1 MAEIVINTSFKN
13 TKHQQDSEKRSEHI
27 LDRMAT
33 RGITKNDIKEAVQ
46 KGPKNIR
53 KDNSIITEFKW
64 FKVIYR
70 EYRLNDIRKIYPIT
84 VID

>member
-1 MAEIVINTSFKN
+1 MVEIVINTSFRNNKGYKD
-13 TKHQQDSEKRSEHI
+13 TEKRSDHI
-27 LDRMAT
+27 LDRMIS
-33 RGITKNDIKEAVQ
+33 RGITTENIKEAIQ

-53 KDNSIITEFKW
+53 EDNSIITEFKW